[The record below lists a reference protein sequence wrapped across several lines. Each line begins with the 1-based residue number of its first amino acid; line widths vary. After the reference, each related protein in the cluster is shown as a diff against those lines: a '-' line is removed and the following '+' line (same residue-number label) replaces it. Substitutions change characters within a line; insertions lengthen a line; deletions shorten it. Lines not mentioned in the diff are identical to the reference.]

1 MNLYLVEEHF
11 FKMATFRGM
20 IQHLRNMR
28 NEYGE
33 RIYENN
39 ILNQISEMLNERG
52 LNEMNPLIEFVLGP
66 DPINPIDNY
75 NDHWEQI
82 GISGNIG
89 HEIYWYFRNNW

>member
-1 MNLYLVEEHF
+1 MNLNSFEEYF
-11 FKMATFRGM
+11 FKMASFRGM

-39 ILNQISEMLNERG
+39 ILNQISAILNERG
-52 LNEMNPLIEFVLGP
+52 LNEINPLINFVLGP
-66 DPINPIDNY
+66 DLENPIENY
-75 NDHWEQI
+75 NDHWETI